1 MLTQHR
7 SVSLT
12 FISTNLPILSQ
23 IETVGT
29 LYERDCNK
37 FHLVLSETDLI
48 HTPTESVNPNLTSL
62 ETITKG
68 LLWLE
73 ISPYRVVMTK
83 QGGECLNYR
92 YFWEQGVY
100 GVNRYWLNDSSP
112 EDNYSFRLR
121 NFTRSLTVKG
131 KSTPDNL
138 RIEYELWSDKL
149 NLGHYVLHLEMN

>member
-23 IETVGT
+23 LETVGT
-29 LYERDCNK
+29 LYQRQNNQ
-37 FHLVLSETDLI
+37 FHLVLSESDLI
-48 HTPTESVNPNLTSL
+48 QVPNEPLNPTLTSV
-62 ETITKG
+62 ETTTKS

-83 QGGECLNYR
+83 QGGDCLNYR
-92 YFWEQGVY
+92 YFWELGVY
-100 GVNRYWLNDSSP
+100 GVNRYWLNNSSP
-112 EDNYSFRLR
+112 EDNLSFRLR
-121 NFTRSLTVKG
+121 NFTRNLTVKG
-131 KSTPDNL
+131 KSTPDSL